1 MKATAMQVQAAPMPQ
16 SIVKREP
23 IPLWKRKVS
32 EVATLCWMQLLELRQ
47 NWIWVVLL
55 ASMFPLTTLMFMKF
69 LNPNP
74 TPAYIVQAIAG
85 NMIFGVIVTGV
96 NMMSQNISW
105 QKEQGH
111 FTYYLSLPVH
121 KLSFITAVL
130 FRGLLNTVPSLVVMA
145 LIGKLAFEV
154 EFHYSWWLLLLF
166 FLATYVCSAF
176 GTVIGF
182 WSKNQQLTN
191 MLSQVLMMFLS
202 FLSPVMVT
210 MEQLPGAL
218 QGVAYVFPTTY
229 IAEAARALLLTG
241 YSSAVGWQLLIL
253 TGYALVFTVLIIKK
267 ADWRAK

>member
-1 MKATAMQVQAAPMPQ
+1 MKATAMGAAPMPQ
-16 SIVKREP
+16 SILKSEG

-32 EVATLCWMQLLELRQ
+32 ELATLCWMQLLQLRE
-47 NWIWVVLL
+47 NWVWVVLL
-55 ASMFPLTTLMFMKF
+55 ASMFPMTTLLFMKF

-74 TPAYIVQAIAG
+74 TPAYIVQTIAG
-85 NMIFGVIVTGV
+85 NMIFGVIVSGV
-96 NMMSQNISW
+96 NMMSQSISW

-111 FTYYLSLPVH
+111 FTYYLSLPLH
-121 KLSFITAVL
+121 KLSFVTAVL
-130 FRGLLNTVPSLVVMA
+130 FRGLLNTVPSLVVMT
-145 LIGKLAFEV
+145 LIGKLAFQV
-154 EFHYSWWLLLLF
+154 DFQYSWWLLPLF

-191 MLSQVLMMFLS
+191 MISQVLMMFLS

-218 QGVAYVFPTTY
+218 QNIAYVFPTTY
-229 IAEAARALLLTG
+229 IAEAARTLLLTG
-241 YSSAVGWQLLIL
+241 YDATVGWQLLIL
-253 TGYALVFTVLIIKK
+253 SGYALVFTVLIIKK